1 MTAALLFALLTAQ
14 PALSEPAKGGRVEGD
29 WPHWRGPDRNGVVAE
44 PSGWGGSGWPL
55 GPSIWTAEAGEGN
68 TSPVVAR
75 GRLYALGWAGNRDT
89 LRCLDAATG
98 KELWSTSYPCP
109 PRGRRHMGDENYY
122 SGPISTPEFDPATGL
137 LYTLSLDGDLLCWD
151 SEKNGKKVWGLN
163 LYDAFGAERR
173 PHVGAEQ
180 RDYGYITSPL
190 VSGDVLL
197 VQVGAK
203 DGNVIAFDKTSGKRL
218 WTSEN
223 KDPAGH
229 TGGMSPIAVE
239 GVPCLAVL
247 TLKNLVV
254 LRLDGGRT
262 VATHPWTTDFGNNI
276 ATPAVHGDSVL
287 ITSEYNHK
295 SICRLRITL
304 KGAVPV
310 WEKPF
315 SSKACSPVIHK
326 GRVYFAWK
334 RLRCLDFETGE
345 QKWEGGNFGD
355 AGSCVVTGD
364 GKIIAWGGQGRL
376 SLVDAAADAYTEL
389 AATARILPGTAWPHV
404 VFAGGRILCKD
415 RDGRLACFQVR

>member
-1 MTAALLFALLTAQ
+1 MTLAILLALLPVQ
-14 PALSEPAKGGRVEGD
+14 D

-44 PSGWGGSGWPL
+44 PSGWGGAGWPL
-55 GPSIWTAEAGEGN
+55 RPSSWTAHVGEGS
-68 TSPVVAR
+68 TSPLVVG
-75 GRLYALGWAGNRDT
+75 GRVFALGWAGERDT

-98 KELWSTSYPCP
+98 RERWATSYPCP

-122 SGPISTPEFDPATGL
+122 SGPIATPEFDPATGF
-137 LYTLSLDGDLLCWD
+137 LYTLSLDGDLQCWD
-151 SEKNGKKVWGLN
+151 TRENGRKVWGLN
-163 LYDAFGAERR
+163 LYDSFGVERR

-180 RDYGYITSPL
+180 RDYGYITAPL
-190 VSGDVLL
+190 AHGDSLL
-197 VQVGAK
+197 VQVGAA
-203 DGNVIAFDKTSGKRL
+203 DGNLMAFSKTTGKRL

-229 TGGMSPIAVE
+229 TGGMSPITVE

-254 LRLDGGRT
+254 MRLDGGRT

-295 SICRLRITL
+295 AIRRLRVTL
-304 KGAVPV
+304 KGAETV

-315 SSKACSPVIHK
+315 SSKACSPVVYKNH
-326 GRVYFAWK
+326 VYFAWK

-345 QKWEGGNFGD
+345 QRWEGGNFGD
-355 AGSCVVTGD
+355 AGSLIVAGD

-376 SLVDAAADAYTEL
+376 SLVEASPEAYTEL
-389 AATARILPGTAWPHV
+389 AAAARIFSAPVWPHV
-404 VFAGGRILCKD
+404 VLAGGRIYCKD
-415 RDGRLACFQVR
+415 RDGNLSCFPVRD